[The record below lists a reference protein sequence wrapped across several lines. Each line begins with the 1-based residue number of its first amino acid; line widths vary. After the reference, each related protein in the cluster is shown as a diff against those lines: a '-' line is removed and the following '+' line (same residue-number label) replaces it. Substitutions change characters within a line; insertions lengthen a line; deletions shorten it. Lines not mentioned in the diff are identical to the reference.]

1 MGNSNSTQ
9 ITEISNCDKFK
20 NLVNENKKEFI
31 NEEVYRVNDEFFL
44 STDGFPIGRLEN
56 SPIWYSTREG
66 IELYINPSMRGNS
79 KPITFILNTN
89 PTPNA
94 SKYFFIDLSDEE
106 NNLNYDLLN
115 KFMDILNVRNAI
127 KKQFENNQRKSDTDL
142 DRELFQVFINKLESC
157 NISDICGF
165 YIGESLYNFPYAMFP
180 DIFHPEYVIIA
191 NKQREIL
198 SSPGLNMN
206 SIDIQFV
213 EPTKTKK
220 RKKTNDPNEPN
231 EAKKNKKTKGGKKI
245 IKNKRNTKKQKRNKK
260 TNTKK
265 QKRNKK
271 KKKIK

>member
-66 IELYINPSMRGNS
+66 IELYKNPSMRGNS

-89 PTPNA
+89 PTPNT

-142 DRELFQVFINKLESC
+142 DRELFQVFINKLKSC

-165 YIGESLYNFPYAMFP
+165 YIGKSLYNFPYAMFP

-191 NKQREIL
+191 NKQQEIL
-198 SSPGLNMN
+198 SSPGLDID
-206 SIDIQFV
+206 SIGIQFDKL
-213 EPTKTKK
+213 TNTKK
-220 RKKTNDPNEPN
+220 RKTGNEPN
-231 EAKKNKKTKGGKKI
+231 GPKRIKKDKKKGGKKI
-245 IKNKRNTKKQKRNKK
+245 IKNKRNTIKQKRNKK
-260 TNTKK
+260 INTKK
-265 QKRNKK
+265 QKRNKN